1 MSELKFGVFGA
12 GFWSFFQLSGW
23 VEAGGARPVAI
34 YNRTAAKAEAL
45 ARQFSIPHTY
55 DDPEEMFKQEKL
67 DFVDIITAVETHA
80 PLVEMSAK
88 YRVPVICQ
96 KPMSTDLA
104 SAEGMV
110 ATCKAAGVPLF
121 IHENFRWQTPI
132 REVKR
137 LLMSGVIG
145 QPFRARVDFISGFP
159 VFANQPFL
167 RELEEFILT
176 DVGSHTLDVA
186 RFLFGEADSLY
197 AQTRRIHKDIRGE
210 DVATV
215 MMEMGGRKTTVV
227 VNMAYA
233 ENYHE
238 REAFPETAIFVEG
251 ELGTLELAKDYW
263 VRVTTAEGTLAR
275 RCPPPRYP
283 WADPEYDVV
292 HASIVPCNADIL
304 KALKGEGQA
313 ETTGEDNLKTVRLVF
328 SAYESA
334 NQNRVLYFDR
344 S

>member
-23 VEAGGARPVAI
+23 METGGARPAAI
-34 YNRTAAKAEAL
+34 YNRTPAKADSL
-45 ARQFSIPHTY
+45 ARQFSIPRTY
-55 DDPEEMFKQEKL
+55 DDPEELFQQEKL

-80 PLVEMSAK
+80 PLVEMAAK

-110 ATCKAAGVPLF
+110 AACKAAGVPLF
-121 IHENFRWQTPI
+121 IHENFRWQAPI

-137 LLMSGVIG
+137 LLMAGVIG

-238 REAFPETAIFVEG
+238 REAFPETAIFIEG
-251 ELGTLELAKDYW
+251 DLGTLELAKDYW

-275 RCPPPRYP
+275 RCPPPRYA

-292 HASIVPCNADIL
+292 HASIVSCNADIL

-313 ETTGEDNLKTVRLVF
+313 ETSGEDNLQTVRLVF

-334 NQNRVLYFDR
+334 NQNRVLYFDPA
-344 S
+344 

>member
-80 PLVEMSAK
+80 PLVEMAAK

-197 AQTRRIHKDIRGE
+197 AQTRRIHRDIRGE

>member
-80 PLVEMSAK
+80 PLVEMAAK

>member
-80 PLVEMSAK
+80 PLVEMAAK

-197 AQTRRIHKDIRGE
+197 AQTRRIHRDIRGE

-313 ETTGEDNLKTVRLVF
+313 ETSGEDNLQTVRLVF
-328 SAYESA
+328 AAYESA
-334 NQNRVLYFDR
+334 NHNQVLYFNR
-344 S
+344 A